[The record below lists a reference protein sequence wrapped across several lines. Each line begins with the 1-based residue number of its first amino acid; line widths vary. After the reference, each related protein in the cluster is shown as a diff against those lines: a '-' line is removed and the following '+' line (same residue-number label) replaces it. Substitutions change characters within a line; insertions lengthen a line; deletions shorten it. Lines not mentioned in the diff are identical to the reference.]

1 VDQAATYVREQA
13 NQPKHQQNYQDC
25 PQHGQISFSDLLS
38 GSSLGIGATFMPA
51 RRWAAEQL
59 SGVFP
64 HLPRGVLHH
73 NRPFRNFVHPVL
85 KLPVNLCFE
94 SGQTKLAAR
103 R

>member
-1 VDQAATYVREQA
+1 
-13 NQPKHQQNYQDC
+13 
-25 PQHGQISFSDLLS
+25 
-38 GSSLGIGATFMPA
+38 MPA

-85 KLPVNLCFE
+85 KLPVKLCFE